1 MATRK
6 SSNLHSTWEYQYTGW
21 TPYASWLR
29 LGIIIYH
36 LTVKNPSVKID
47 ENCVFCWFLLPIMPT
62 LMCIYYIDLQI
73 DISDSYVYIYIHT
86 QIQRQ
91 IQIYTAYNINRLG
104 ADRDSP
110 IHGVFIAGAFWTESW
125 TFIQK
130 QLWVLQESQWVG
142 NNPNKGGK
150 HRQARRVHD
159 HQAGKFCANLRELRT
174 WVFFFA
180 TFEKSAWKD
189 DFLRW
194 LSGVSLR
201 MLHDEAGLQIM

>member
-1 MATRK
+1 
-6 SSNLHSTWEYQYTGW
+6 
-21 TPYASWLR
+21 
-29 LGIIIYH
+29 
-36 LTVKNPSVKID
+36 
-47 ENCVFCWFLLPIMPT
+47 
-62 LMCIYYIDLQI
+62 MCI
-73 DISDSYVYIYIHT
+73 YIYIHT
-86 QIQRQ
+86 QIQIQ

-110 IHGVFIAGAFWTESW
+110 IHCVFIAGAFWTESW

-174 WVFFFA
+174 WVFFFRNIWEERVEGWFPA
-180 TFEKSAWKD
+180 MTIGGQPANAAWWSWPAD
-189 DFLRW
+189 H
-194 LSGVSLR
+194 VSSTD
-201 MLHDEAGLQIM
+201 MSWS